1 MIEINLIPDIKQDYL
16 KAKRARTVV
25 ASGAI
30 LVGIVSVAVVVLLAV
45 YLFGVQTLRSSIA
58 DGEIDK
64 KSNQLKA
71 IPDLGNMLT
80 IQNQLATL
88 TEIHQNKNVD
98 SRLIALLTEFNP
110 ADPNQVVYSQVSVD
124 TEEGKIHIEAQA
136 DNAFVAADAFKKTI
150 QATKFQFREA
160 GADASETRPVAVDGD
175 VVISNQSYGENAAGK
190 KVLRFSIDFT
200 YDKALFASSSQNVVI
215 SRPDRQNATDSFK
228 HLPASL
234 FGSRAADAEEQ
245 N

>member
-30 LVGIVSVAVVVLLAV
+30 LVGIVSVAIVVLLSV

-80 IQNQLATL
+80 IQNQLSNL
-88 TEIHQNKNVD
+88 TDLHKNKNID
-98 SRLIALLTEFNP
+98 SRLIALLQEVNP
-110 ADPNQVVYSQVSVD
+110 ADPNQVIYSQVSVD
-124 TEEGKIHIEAQA
+124 TEEGTIHIEGQA

-150 QATKFQFREA
+150 QATKFQFREN
-160 GADASETRPVAVDGD
+160 GEGDSETRPVALDGE
-175 VVISNQSYGENAAGK
+175 VIIANQSYGENAAGK
-190 KVLRFSIDFT
+190 KVLRFSIDFS
-200 YDKALFASSSQNVVI
+200 YDKALFASSSENVVI
-215 SRPDRQNATDSFK
+215 TRPDRQNATDSFK

-234 FGSRAADAEEQ
+234 FGARATDTEEQ

>member
-1 MIEINLIPDIKQDYL
+1 MIEINLIPDIKQEYL

-30 LVGIVSVAVVVLLAV
+30 VVGIASVAIVVLLSV
-45 YLFGVQTLRSSIA
+45 YLFGVQTLRSSLA
-58 DGEIDK
+58 DSEIDK

-80 IQNQLATL
+80 IQNQLSSL
-88 TEIHQNKNVD
+88 TDLHKNKNID
-98 SRLIALLTEFNP
+98 SRLIALLQEINP
-110 ADPNQVVYSQVSVD
+110 AAPNQVVYSQVGVN
-124 TEEGKIHIEAQA
+124 TEEGTIHIEGQA

-150 QATKFQFREA
+150 QATKFQFREKE
-160 GADASETRPVAVDGD
+160 GDSETRPVALDGE
-175 VVISNQSYGENAAGK
+175 VTIANQSYGENAAGK
-190 KVLRFSIDFT
+190 KVLRFSIDFN
-200 YDKALFASSSQNVVI
+200 YDKALFASSSENVVI
-215 SRPDRQNATDSFK
+215 ARPDRQNATDSFK

-234 FGSRAADAEEQ
+234 FGARASDTEEQ